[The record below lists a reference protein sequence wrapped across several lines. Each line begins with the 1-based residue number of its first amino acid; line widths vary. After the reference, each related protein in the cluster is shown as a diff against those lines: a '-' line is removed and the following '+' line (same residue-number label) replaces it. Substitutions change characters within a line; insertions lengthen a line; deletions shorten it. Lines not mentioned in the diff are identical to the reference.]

1 MLQFMM
7 SGEIM
12 KGRCTGAYA
21 SLAFRSEPRS
31 HTEGIDDIK
40 TSSLTL
46 SRCCNA
52 APLMK
57 YVRRGDISLL
67 CGVISSFFQASLG
80 RDYLNIV
87 ACLGSDSLMSTRTYT
102 RDLERTIKEDWDDKN
117 VLVSYEVWS

>member
-7 SGEIM
+7 SGEII

-31 HTEGIDDIK
+31 RTEGIDNIK

-46 SRCCNA
+46 SQCCSISA

-57 YVRRGDISLL
+57 YVRRGDIPLL
-67 CGVISSFFQASLG
+67 CRVISSFF
-80 RDYLNIV
+80 
-87 ACLGSDSLMSTRTYT
+87 
-102 RDLERTIKEDWDDKN
+102 
-117 VLVSYEVWS
+117 